1 MPVKPALVITIV
13 FNRLKQFIMKNST
26 LRMVGQQFAILLLLL
41 TVSQLATAQF
51 RNYGI
56 IYSENLRGNTALF
69 GNTLMHITRTS
80 DGSVRTD
87 RMNENAAN
95 GNSQYGNDG
104 SNMTQV
110 DIDGSTGV
118 GAGTRNSSS
127 ADLQLPA
134 GTNTIKMA
142 RLYWGGRVLNSD
154 FTSFAGNRN
163 IKIRFGTSNTYT
175 ELGSLQIDSIQV
187 GSGSTAYFN
196 YQMYTDITNIIQ
208 ANGSGTYTVGNAPL
222 SQGSVGGGGYYGGWT
237 IVVVYENQTLPFS
250 SVRVYDGFRNVFNGG
265 NPLTS
270 SVTLTGLDVPSGT
283 LSNTDA
289 KMGVMTWEGD
299 ANLTGDFLRIN
310 GNTFSN
316 GINASNNPWNG
327 TISEFGSH
335 VTTKNPNYTNQMAL
349 DIDQFYVG
357 TGYGIQPNATSV
369 DLLFGTE
376 ADQYFPGLFTFVI
389 RMKDPTI
396 TLDKLVRDASGN
408 NQPEANEVLTYTLR
422 GKNLGVGNANQLTI
436 LDTLPNTV
444 TYVPGSM
451 KVNYCVGVTPL
462 GAKSDA
468 LGDDHGD
475 YIVSGP
481 SRIIRFL
488 LGNGSDGTNAG
499 WIASLDSFEVEFK
512 VTVNPTQTGIIPP
525 IINVARVQARSDA
538 NVLYTDDGLAVLNP
552 SSGPL
557 PVILSR
563 FTAQL
568 AGNNQVRVNWATSL
582 EINCSHYIVER
593 SLDGRMFQQAARVA
607 GSGNSSVELS
617 YGITDDISGLG
628 ANIVYYRLRQVD
640 LDGKNNVSRV
650 VSVRVKKAASDFVVA
665 PNPFRNHVNI
675 TLDWSKQENTTIR
688 LFNSQGAEVA
698 RKQFLMI
705 AGSNYLTFDEL
716 SKLPTGTYYLQVA
729 TEEGNVVKKI
739 TKQ

>member
-1 MPVKPALVITIV
+1 
-13 FNRLKQFIMKNST
+13 
-26 LRMVGQQFAILLLLL
+26 MVGVQLASLVLLL
-41 TVSQLATAQF
+41 TLSQFASAQF

-69 GNTLMHITRTS
+69 GNTLMHITRT
-80 DGSVRTD
+80 DNGQVRTD

-95 GNSQYGNDG
+95 GNSQYGNDN
-104 SNMTQV
+104 SNMTLV
-110 DIDGSTGV
+110 DIDGTTGV

-154 FTSFAGNRN
+154 FNSFTGNRN

-175 ELGSLQIDSIQV
+175 ELGSLQIDSQQV
-187 GSGSTAYFN
+187 GTGSSAYFH
-196 YQMYTDITNIIQ
+196 YQMYTDVTNIIQ

-222 SQGSVGGGGYYGGWT
+222 STGSIGGGGYYGGWT

-270 SVTLTGLDVPSGT
+270 SVTLTGLDVPSGA

-316 GINASNNPWNG
+316 GINATNNPWNG

-335 VTTKNPNYTNQMAL
+335 VTTKNPNYTNQMGL
-349 DIDQFYVG
+349 DIDQFYIG

-396 TLDKLVRDASGN
+396 TLDKLVSDASGN
-408 NQPEANEVLTYTLR
+408 NQPEANEVLTYKLR

-451 KVNYCVGVTPL
+451 KVNYCVGVNPL
-462 GAKSDA
+462 GAKTDA
-468 LGDDHGD
+468 GGDDHGD

-481 SRIIRFL
+481 SRIIRFR

-525 IINVARVQARSDA
+525 IINIARVQARSDA

-593 SLDGRMFQQAARVA
+593 SVDGRMFQQAARIA
-607 GSGNSSVELS
+607 GGGNSSVELN
-617 YGITDDISGLG
+617 YTITDDISGLG
-628 ANIVYYRLRQVD
+628 ANIIYYRLRQVD

-650 VSVRVKKAASDFVVA
+650 ASVRVKKATSDFVVA

-675 TLDWSKQENTTIR
+675 TLDWSKQENTVIR

-716 SKLPTGTYYLQVA
+716 NKLPTGSYYLQVTTA
-729 TEEGNVVKKI
+729 EGAIVKKI

>member
-1 MPVKPALVITIV
+1 
-13 FNRLKQFIMKNST
+13 MKNST
-26 LRMVGQQFAILLLLL
+26 LRLVGVRLACFLLLLSA
-41 TVSQLATAQF
+41 SQSASAQL

-80 DGSVRTD
+80 DGTVRTD
-87 RMNENAAN
+87 RMNENAAD
-95 GNSQYGNDG
+95 GNSQYGNDN

-127 ADLQLPA
+127 ADLQLPS
-134 GTNTIKMA
+134 GTNIIRMA

-163 IKIRFGTSNTYT
+163 IKIRYGTSNTYT
-175 ELGSLQIDSIQV
+175 ELGSLQIDSVQV
-187 GSGSTAYFN
+187 GTGGTAYFQ

-222 SQGSVGGGGYYGGWT
+222 TAGNIGGGGYYGGWT
-237 IVVVYENQTLPFS
+237 IVIVYENQSLPFS

-265 NPLTS
+265 NPLTT
-270 SVTLTGLDVPSGT
+270 SVTLTGLDVPSGA
-283 LSNTDA
+283 LANTDA
-289 KMGVMTWEGD
+289 KMGVMAWEGD

-310 GNTFSN
+310 GNLFSN

-349 DIDQFYVG
+349 DIDQFFVG

-422 GKNLGVGNANQLTI
+422 GKNLGVGNANQLI
-436 LDTLPNTV
+436 INDTLPSTV

-451 KVNYCVGVTPL
+451 KVNYCVGVSPL

-468 LGDDHGD
+468 SGDDHGD

-481 SRIIRFL
+481 SRIIRFR
-488 LGNGSDGTNAG
+488 LGNGSNGTNAG

-512 VTVNPTQTGIIPP
+512 VTVNPTQTEIIPP

-538 NVLYTDDGLAVLNP
+538 NVLYTDDGLAVLIP

-593 SLDGRMFQQAARVA
+593 SLDGRLFQQAARIA
-607 GSGNSSVELS
+607 GAGNSSVELS

-640 LDGKNNVSRV
+640 LDGKNSVSRV
-650 VSVRVKKAASDFVVA
+650 ASVRVKKASSDFVVA

-675 TLDWSKQENTTIR
+675 TLDWPKQENTTVR

-716 SKLPTGTYYLQVA
+716 SKLPTGSYYLQVA
-729 TEEGNVVKKI
+729 TEEGVIVKKI